1 MQAMAPNHRRYYLM
15 PTKDELTADINSM
28 AMEITE
34 ALTKLTN
41 NEAVD
46 LKNIEPRVRVAM
58 DAVGDLAPDD
68 AIEIRPALVSMLEK
82 MEEFSLVLQSKID
95 EIEAEEADASSED
108 TDDND

>member
-1 MQAMAPNHRRYYLM
+1 M

-28 AMEITE
+28 AIEITE

-41 NEAVD
+41 DEAVD

-68 AIEIRPALVSMLEK
+68 AIEIRPVLVSMLEK

-95 EIEAEEADASSED
+95 EIEAEVANASSED

>member
-1 MQAMAPNHRRYYLM
+1 M

-95 EIEAEEADASSED
+95 EIEAEEANALSED

>member
-1 MQAMAPNHRRYYLM
+1 M

-28 AMEITE
+28 SMEITE

-41 NEAVD
+41 DEAVD

-68 AIEIRPALVSMLEK
+68 AIEIRPVLVSMLEK
-82 MEEFSLVLQSKID
+82 MEEFSFSVPRRMSSSPPSKQ
-95 EIEAEEADASSED
+95 EYPKASKAPPS
-108 TDDND
+108 TWTARGSMSST

>member
-1 MQAMAPNHRRYYLM
+1 
-15 PTKDELTADINSM
+15 
-28 AMEITE
+28 
-34 ALTKLTN
+34 
-41 NEAVD
+41 
-46 LKNIEPRVRVAM
+46 M

>member
-1 MQAMAPNHRRYYLM
+1 M

-41 NEAVD
+41 DEAVD

-68 AIEIRPALVSMLEK
+68 AIEIRPVLVSMLEK

-95 EIEAEEADASSED
+95 EIEAEVANASSED

>member
-1 MQAMAPNHRRYYLM
+1 M

-95 EIEAEEADASSED
+95 EIEAEEAEASSED

>member
-1 MQAMAPNHRRYYLM
+1 M

-28 AMEITE
+28 SMEITE

-41 NEAVD
+41 DEAVD

-68 AIEIRPALVSMLEK
+68 AIEIRPLLVSMLEK

-95 EIEAEEADASSED
+95 EIEAEEANALSED
-108 TDDND
+108 TDDNN

>member
-1 MQAMAPNHRRYYLM
+1 M

-68 AIEIRPALVSMLEK
+68 AIEIRPVLVIMLEK

>member
-1 MQAMAPNHRRYYLM
+1 M

>member
-1 MQAMAPNHRRYYLM
+1 M

-28 AMEITE
+28 AIEITE

-95 EIEAEEADASSED
+95 EIEAEEAEASSED

>member
-1 MQAMAPNHRRYYLM
+1 M

-28 AMEITE
+28 SMEITE

-41 NEAVD
+41 DEAVD

-68 AIEIRPALVSMLEK
+68 AIEIRPVLVSMLEK

-95 EIEAEEADASSED
+95 EIEAEEANALSED
-108 TDDND
+108 TDDNN